1 MPDPLIILCPLRS
14 FSSVVCGMLGQ
25 HPDMYGMPE
34 LNLFLEDNLGALLQR
49 HQRTRP
55 FAVHGLLRALAQ
67 LHDGEQTEAT
77 VRRAQHWLEARLE
90 WPTGRVFT
98 YLADR
103 VAPRILIDKSPAT
116 VMSPRVLRTMHGICP
131 NASYLHLSRHPRTT
145 GKSILELVRRNHEWN
160 GPADPERVDP
170 ERLWYVAHRNIV
182 AFTRTLPLGQ
192 SMRIK
197 GEDLLS
203 ALDIYLPQIAEW
215 LGVRTDPAAIEA
227 MKHPE
232 TSPYACLGPAN
243 AQMGNDPN
251 FLKDP
256 RLRPARAQEQPRL
269 EEELD
274 WRPGHYFSRPT
285 RKLAR
290 EFGYQ

>member
-25 HPDMYGMPE
+25 HPEMYGMPE

-67 LHDGEQTEAT
+67 LHDGQQTETT
-77 VRRAQHWLEARLE
+77 VRRAQHWLNARLS
-90 WPTGRVFT
+90 WSTQQVFA
-98 YLADR
+98 YLADL
-103 VAPRILIDKSPAT
+103 VAPRMLIDKSPAT
-116 VMSPRVLRTMHGICP
+116 VMSPHSLQIAHRICC
-131 NASYLHLSRHPRTT
+131 NASYLHLTRHPRTT
-145 GKSILELVRRNHEWN
+145 GKSILDLVQRNHEWN

-170 ERLWYVAHRNIV
+170 ERLWSIAHRNIV

-192 SMRIK
+192 HMRIK

-215 LGVRTDPAAIEA
+215 LGVRTDPDAIEA

-243 AQMGNDPN
+243 ARMGNDPN

-269 EEELD
+269 EGELD
-274 WRPGHYFSRPT
+274 WHPGGCFSPAT
-285 RKLAR
+285 LKLAR